1 MSVRKSRSARFFTS
15 QIESLEKRMLLTTFA
30 NIPISFNS
38 DFVGSTASV
47 GPDGYK
53 DIGLNLSGIPNV
65 TISSIRITANT
76 SVGDLNWAY
85 GNNTNGLPYAEFVRS
100 VYNSTTGVPYPSTV
114 DLSNFTD
121 ATIYISPLKT
131 ATFNNFTVYLEGKYA
146 ANGSLYSE
154 PVNYPMPTNS
164 NYLALDPFTRAAVSN
179 IPLSGGNATFDT
191 NQVTPANSTTTVFSG
206 DIHISATLPSGYVY
220 GNMTSVS
227 LSDSTNS
234 LTGPG
239 NANNLLTGST
249 IWSDNTSFNAYSLIR
264 QASSNSS
271 TTFDLYAPPIR
282 NEAGACMTLTMVLN
296 NGTGPKT
303 YFTQFSGQTVDVT
316 KYNKTNNLTW
326 YNNNTTAWNLLPS
339 TSNLNNVTYSNGTQN
354 ASLASLLT
362 NETLGTDHFYLNAGN
377 YYIDANQPLVF
388 SRPLWLDGS
397 PNANIIFNANSLIT
411 GNSLTQCGSLVQINS
426 NHVMLSNIN
435 LSFSNPVHFSNGTA
449 ISINKGK
456 TSPGQRIVDVTLSNL
471 TITGP
476 ASTADDWANQ
486 TNLTNIMPAGRNAQ
500 NLIMADNASGFIVH
514 NTFKGG
520 PVEVKSGPWNI
531 TDNTF
536 LGTTPTNQV
545 FPANYAR
552 GDLANHTVPSYSD
565 YVFRLDSAHDV
576 NLSNNTATV
585 QAPSGNEP
593 RAMVYRFLL
602 INNPDTAAYNI
613 NVANNVIGSGMG
625 RRFEDDSTRG
635 GTPNLSNLSGNPY
648 NQPEMILNE
657 NYQVNYEG
665 VNLQHTGDAHVL
677 ALPSPSSSRR
687 GRPITAGDVV
697 AILSG
702 TYAGQYRTVA
712 QVLDQANANTTLLLL
727 TDTMP
732 GGANSTYEIS
742 VSRGLVNT
750 TYANNTIDLSGTT
763 STGIV
768 ATGNQF
774 GLSIINNTITG
785 NNTEVIDGNGA
796 IQINKAIR
804 LEAQTNERSVAD
816 IKYGY
821 QYQYP
826 LPTMAWTRTPL
837 FNVNVANNTINNT
850 LGGISVWVDNSG
862 GDHASSSLNRRYFD
876 GTIACNTF
884 TGYSSNTTNSGVRP
898 IDTTSLI
905 RVGGY
910 TSKMMNNAEQFS
922 YQYALLDAN
931 GSSALNSNASYYYS
945 PGLANTSFADVKQ
958 INLKLGVNFFVPAN
972 LISPYTKQAVVVSGI
987 INGTATNMTS
997 SLSNTSLTIS
1007 SGGNFIVDDGD
1018 TNFAN
1023 TSNWTN
1029 YSGPSIGG
1037 YLHDHTVTNISGN
1050 ASLATAEANW
1060 TFNNLE
1066 PGQYEVWASWVQDGS
1081 RAKDAPYSIYDGST
1095 LRASVRV
1102 NQTLSPDVNEY
1113 QSDMLN
1119 YGNIG
1124 WHKLTGSL
1132 DIVGTSIVVK
1142 LTNNATTGTYVVAD
1156 GVRIRKM
1163 GSGVMD
1169 NTSVN
1174 FNTTGYSSD
1183 LTANWVSYPTTTGY
1197 LGGHAVTKA
1206 SGNSTNETRSANW
1219 TFNNLTPGDY
1229 EVWATWVPT
1238 SNRAT
1243 DAPFTVY
1250 DGTTSRG
1257 TVRVNEQQAADTTNT
1272 GVSEWYGGQPFR
1284 RLGGRFAINS
1294 NQLMVKL
1301 GNNAGTSTSNEV
1313 VADAVWVR
1321 RVASTIVDDRDVN
1334 FSVTPLTGNPSTGWA
1349 LYGGT
1354 STPGYLNSH
1363 YAANSTGSAGN
1374 ITACATWNFPNI
1386 LPGYYEIWA
1395 TWRQGPDR
1403 SGNAPFTIYDG
1414 STSVGTMKVNEIN
1427 DPNDGTSNSES
1438 FGGVYWKK
1446 ITTTSINSQQ
1456 LQVILQNN
1464 TSEASHPYV
1473 IADGIRIKRIA
1484 NYLIDDA
1491 EPNFTTTNLTD
1502 SWSYYGS
1509 TSEKGYANDHEA
1521 LPKPP
1526 TSSNATGYATWN
1538 FTNLPNGSFRVYAS
1552 WREADNRAT
1561 NAQYRVNSSACVTLD
1576 QTKPANSTSLVNLDR
1591 RGGDESNTGFQE
1603 VGSYSITSGNLTVTL
1618 DNYGA
1623 NNMVVADSI
1632 YIKYL
1637 SPLMASNQMLGNMTQ
1652 GELLNNLVP
1661 QAIIDGAIE
1670 RWQAAGISDQKLTL
1684 LKNTQVDALDLP
1696 AGYLGFDNAGGVEI
1710 SRTGDGR
1717 GWFIDPTP
1725 NEDSEFRFGLM
1736 VNPKGFDLLTVLEH
1750 EFGHILG
1757 FDDLPNASYPA
1768 DLMADTILPGVRKNA
1783 ADSIYSPTPI
1793 GSRLFDPLASV
1804 SSSLALV
1811 PTANPGLTA
1820 TAPLRAR
1827 PGIFSTPMV
1836 MNPTPERL
1844 STMTVFAP
1852 QANRDASLFL
1862 DASKLGARKF
1872 YPKRATSRRPL

>member
-1 MSVRKSRSARFFTS
+1 M
-15 QIESLEKRMLLTTFA
+15 
-30 NIPISFNS
+30 
-38 DFVGSTASV
+38 
-47 GPDGYK
+47 
-53 DIGLNLSGIPNV
+53 
-65 TISSIRITANT
+65 
-76 SVGDLNWAY
+76 
-85 GNNTNGLPYAEFVRS
+85 
-100 VYNSTTGVPYPSTV
+100 
-114 DLSNFTD
+114 
-121 ATIYISPLKT
+121 
-131 ATFNNFTVYLEGKYA
+131 
-146 ANGSLYSE
+146 
-154 PVNYPMPTNS
+154 
-164 NYLALDPFTRAAVSN
+164 
-179 IPLSGGNATFDT
+179 
-191 NQVTPANSTTTVFSG
+191 
-206 DIHISATLPSGYVY
+206 
-220 GNMTSVS
+220 
-227 LSDSTNS
+227 
-234 LTGPG
+234 
-239 NANNLLTGST
+239 
-249 IWSDNTSFNAYSLIR
+249 
-264 QASSNSS
+264 
-271 TTFDLYAPPIR
+271 
-282 NEAGACMTLTMVLN
+282 
-296 NGTGPKT
+296 
-303 YFTQFSGQTVDVT
+303 
-316 KYNKTNNLTW
+316 
-326 YNNNTTAWNLLPS
+326 
-339 TSNLNNVTYSNGTQN
+339 
-354 ASLASLLT
+354 
-362 NETLGTDHFYLNAGN
+362 
-377 YYIDANQPLVF
+377 
-388 SRPLWLDGS
+388 
-397 PNANIIFNANSLIT
+397 
-411 GNSLTQCGSLVQINS
+411 
-426 NHVMLSNIN
+426 
-435 LSFSNPVHFSNGTA
+435 
-449 ISINKGK
+449 
-456 TSPGQRIVDVTLSNL
+456 
-471 TITGP
+471 
-476 ASTADDWANQ
+476 
-486 TNLTNIMPAGRNAQ
+486 
-500 NLIMADNASGFIVH
+500 
-514 NTFKGG
+514 
-520 PVEVKSGPWNI
+520 
-531 TDNTF
+531 
-536 LGTTPTNQV
+536 
-545 FPANYAR
+545 
-552 GDLANHTVPSYSD
+552 
-565 YVFRLDSAHDV
+565 
-576 NLSNNTATV
+576 
-585 QAPSGNEP
+585 
-593 RAMVYRFLL
+593 
-602 INNPDTAAYNI
+602 
-613 NVANNVIGSGMG
+613 
-625 RRFEDDSTRG
+625 
-635 GTPNLSNLSGNPY
+635 
-648 NQPEMILNE
+648 
-657 NYQVNYEG
+657 
-665 VNLQHTGDAHVL
+665 
-677 ALPSPSSSRR
+677 
-687 GRPITAGDVV
+687 
-697 AILSG
+697 
-702 TYAGQYRTVA
+702 
-712 QVLDQANANTTLLLL
+712 
-727 TDTMP
+727 
-732 GGANSTYEIS
+732 
-742 VSRGLVNT
+742 
-750 TYANNTIDLSGTT
+750 
-763 STGIV
+763 
-768 ATGNQF
+768 
-774 GLSIINNTITG
+774 
-785 NNTEVIDGNGA
+785 
-796 IQINKAIR
+796 
-804 LEAQTNERSVAD
+804 
-816 IKYGY
+816 
-821 QYQYP
+821 
-826 LPTMAWTRTPL
+826 
-837 FNVNVANNTINNT
+837 NVANNTINNT

-884 TGYSSNTTNSGVRP
+884 TGYSSNTTNGGVRP

-910 TSKMMNNAEQFS
+910 TSKMVSGSEQFS

-972 LISPYTKQAVVVSGI
+972 LVSPYTKQAVVVSGI

-1414 STSVGTMKVNEIN
+1414 STSVMTKGVNEIN
-1427 DPNDGTSNSES
+1427 DPNDGTSDSES

-1446 ITTTSINSQQ
+1446 IATTSINSQQ

-1509 TSEKGYANDHEA
+1509 TSANGYANDHTA
-1521 LPKPP
+1521 LQKSAS
-1526 TSSNATGYATWN
+1526 TSNATGLATWN
-1538 FTNLPNGSFRVYAS
+1538 FTNLPSGSFKVYAS
-1552 WREADNRAT
+1552 WVESNNRAT
-1561 NAQYRVNSSACVTLD
+1561 NARYQVNSSAYVSKD
-1576 QTKPANSTSLVNLDR
+1576 QTKSANSTSLTNLDIR
-1591 RGGDESNTGFQE
+1591 VGGQPTTYFQE
-1603 VGSYSITSGNLTVTL
+1603 IGTYSSYGGNITVTL
-1618 DNYGA
+1618 DNDGVSQG
-1623 NNMVVADSI
+1623 NFVIADAI
-1632 YIKYL
+1632 YIKYVG
-1637 SPLMASNQMLGNMTQ
+1637 PLMASDQITGNITV
-1652 GELLNNLVP
+1652 GSSLTDRVP
-1661 QAIIDGAIE
+1661 QPLIDAAIQ
-1670 RWQAAGISDQKLTL
+1670 RWHDAGISPQQFARLQAT
-1684 LKNTQVDALDLP
+1684 NVEVLDL
-1696 AGYLGFDNAGGVEI
+1696 ASGYLGFDDAGGVEI
-1710 SRTGDGR
+1710 SRNGNGA

-1757 FDDLPNASYPA
+1757 FDDLPNASYPS

-1811 PTANPGLTA
+1811 PAANPGLTA
-1820 TAPLRAR
+1820 TAPFRAR
-1827 PGIFSTPMV
+1827 PGIFSNPMV
-1836 MNPTPERL
+1836 LNPTLEQL
-1844 STMTVFAP
+1844 STMTVIAP

-1872 YPKRATSRRPL
+1872 YPKRVASRRPL